1 MGELIKKSGIEKRS
15 GVSAEDISFIYS
27 LFGMSD
33 AESIVG
39 LAEHIEGDVLLKKI
53 FKLNGTP
60 TDINNKVIDNFL
72 IGMGLEKGN
81 VLNDE
86 LIKALQT
93 DIRTKSVEDG
103 VVIGD
108 DTTIIKT
115 GKKMENISIVHDH
128 SNDTYGWGY
137 CLPTTHYADDEKNY
151 PLFFDF
157 RIKSDEEKKVAEE
170 EKLRKNLKIDKRSSK
185 DIIKWLDYQIANG
198 NTPDVVDL
206 RGSFFNANAV
216 NEMKTRSVNWVGVSP
231 KNRKYKIAGKWVCVG
246 KITSGVDESVYTLL
260 EDDGHHRVIIK
271 KGEMNGVGEVN
282 LMIVNNIDEDITNLY
297 VTEHGN
303 DKKSIDLLTAVLN
316 KERECDETK
325 LKLMLEQL
333 ARTRECGVVAENTT
347 FDRWFYAV
355 WFINAVLELGYRRVV
370 IKTKKN
376 IIYIYDE
383 KEMTAGEVGKT
394 IPPEEYAYHKTEN
407 IRTASRVV
415 YQEGIGNVKLVFVE
429 ELNNQGKVA
438 QAYSLMC
445 TDPDCEDI
453 KVFHIHKKRWPIETF
468 YRELKQNHGLNDF
481 HMRKFNGIRAHVLF
495 VFISFI
501 ILTVLSL
508 FNPRLLEKTLG
519 WIKRQYINALV
530 KIKETDEGIMV
541 RFTKAFIEDYGL
553 PMI

>member
-216 NEMKTRSVNWVGVSP
+216 KEMKTRSVNWVGVSP

-260 EDDGHHRVIIK
+260 
-271 KGEMNGVGEVN
+271 
-282 LMIVNNIDEDITNLY
+282 
-297 VTEHGN
+297 
-303 DKKSIDLLTAVLN
+303 A
-316 KERECDETK
+316 
-325 LKLMLEQL
+325 QL
-333 ARTRECGVVAENTT
+333 
-347 FDRWFYAV
+347 
-355 WFINAVLELGYRRVV
+355 
-370 IKTKKN
+370 
-376 IIYIYDE
+376 
-383 KEMTAGEVGKT
+383 
-394 IPPEEYAYHKTEN
+394 
-407 IRTASRVV
+407 
-415 YQEGIGNVKLVFVE
+415 
-429 ELNNQGKVA
+429 
-438 QAYSLMC
+438 
-445 TDPDCEDI
+445 
-453 KVFHIHKKRWPIETF
+453 
-468 YRELKQNHGLNDF
+468 
-481 HMRKFNGIRAHVLF
+481 
-495 VFISFI
+495 
-501 ILTVLSL
+501 
-508 FNPRLLEKTLG
+508 
-519 WIKRQYINALV
+519 
-530 KIKETDEGIMV
+530 
-541 RFTKAFIEDYGL
+541 
-553 PMI
+553 